1 MDNVNCHGSENALSD
16 CKYFKYHNCGV
27 KEGAGVVCPDP
38 ISKYQFRFIA
48 TV

>member
-1 MDNVNCHGSENALSD
+1 MDNVNWNGSENVLWN

-38 ISKYQFRFIA
+38 ISKYRFMFYA

>member
-1 MDNVNCHGSENALSD
+1 MDNVNCHGNENALD
-16 CKYFKYHNCGV
+16 CKNFKYHNCGV

-38 ISKYQFRFIA
+38 ISKYRFMFYA

>member
-1 MDNVNCHGSENALSD
+1 MLIVMEVKMLCGIVNTLNII
-16 CKYFKYHNCGV
+16 NCGV